1 MKKQESVLVFVILTI
16 QAPVWVRE
24 VKDQQRQHV
33 NQFSEVQAHDKAF
46 QLLQEVVAQ
55 VRGEANNDFDAE

>member
-1 MKKQESVLVFVILTI
+1 MILTI